1 MKFVE
6 GKPWWHK
13 SCDPISGNAILYI
26 YHTNEETVVHG
37 GGVDLGAEGLVDLL
51 LQGHVRLL
59 LSHAS

>member
-1 MKFVE
+1 MLNLGGTNLVTLSVE
-6 GKPWWHK
+6 M
-13 SCDPISGNAILYI
+13 LYI

>member
-13 SCDPISGNAILYI
+13 SCDPISGNAIYI